1 MYSICSLDK
10 NDVLNSI
17 VAMKQRGY
25 RGPIV
30 QTSRTDYERLKYQR
44 NGVRDFADSL
54 LERSLMLIDLS
65 TNTLHVQS
73 CSQISSRVHDI
84 DVVSCYIIDPN
95 TTGLKLC
102 SCCSWFSSLIE
113 LNTSL
118 SLVEYWDRAFLID
131 RLHWWEVVVL
141 QRSAP
146 FLPASYPPW
155 HLRVGL
161 RACP

>member
-30 QTSRTDYERLKYQR
+30 QTSRTDYERLKYQK

-73 CSQISSRVHDI
+73 CKQISSRANDI
-84 DVVSCYIIDPN
+84 DVISCYIIDPN

-102 SCCSWFSSLIE
+102 SCCS
-113 LNTSL
+113 
-118 SLVEYWDRAFLID
+118 
-131 RLHWWEVVVL
+131 
-141 QRSAP
+141 
-146 FLPASYPPW
+146 
-155 HLRVGL
+155 
-161 RACP
+161 

>member
-30 QTSRTDYERLKYQR
+30 QTSRTDYERLKYQK

-102 SCCSWFSSLIE
+102 SCCS
-113 LNTSL
+113 
-118 SLVEYWDRAFLID
+118 
-131 RLHWWEVVVL
+131 
-141 QRSAP
+141 
-146 FLPASYPPW
+146 
-155 HLRVGL
+155 
-161 RACP
+161 